1 MALRRI
7 RSSHFL
13 LLEECSKK
21 TVININFKTNMKKI
35 VLMLLGVAAT
45 INVMAV
51 DYTAKAVVTLQSQS
65 GYSCKLTLRQA
76 AEYAALNG
84 LEMNMEGRQVALYA
98 LNGTTKLQTAQA
110 ADMENVKLGLLAD
123 ASTSYTLTVSSVAGA
138 ETLYIWDADSASYA
152 LTEGAVYN
160 FTATASATDEA
171 RFVIKKAPLPTVQG
185 ICFNYNILT
194 LTKYNSA
201 TVEVFADGAATAAV
215 TANVPSD
222 LPFDV
227 DLNAQASG
235 KYKVV
240 VNVPGAT
247 PEEYIIDV
255 KPAVT
260 VVP

>member
-1 MALRRI
+1 
-7 RSSHFL
+7 
-13 LLEECSKK
+13 
-21 TVININFKTNMKKI
+21 MKKI
-35 VLMLLGVAAT
+35 VLMLLCTAAT

-51 DYTAKAVVTLQSQS
+51 TYTAKAKVTLSAPS
-65 GYSCKLTLRQA
+65 GYSSELTLRQS
-76 AEYAALNG
+76 AEYGALSGN
-84 LEMNMEGRQVALYA
+84 EMYMSGMNVALYA
-98 LNGTTKLQTAQA
+98 LNGTTPLQIAKA
-110 ADMENVKLGLLAD
+110 ADLEGVKLGLKAD
-123 ASTSYTLTVSSVAGA
+123 ASTSYTITVSAVEGA

-152 LTEGAVYN
+152 LTEGASYTFAAAAN
-160 FTATASATDEA
+160 ATDEA

-194 LTKYNSA
+194 LTKYNGA

-215 TANVPSD
+215 TANVPND

-240 VNVPGAT
+240 VTVPGAT
-247 PEEYIIDV
+247 KPEEYIIDV

-260 VVP
+260 AVP

>member
-1 MALRRI
+1 
-7 RSSHFL
+7 
-13 LLEECSKK
+13 
-21 TVININFKTNMKKI
+21 MKKI
-35 VLMLLGVAAT
+35 VMMLLGVAAT

-51 DYTAKAVVTLQSQS
+51 DYTAKAKVTLQSLS
-65 GYSCKLTLRQA
+65 GYTCDLYLTQA
-76 AEYAALNG
+76 DEFGTLNG
-84 LEMNMEGRQVALYA
+84 SELNMDGRKVALYA
-98 LNGTTKLQTAQA
+98 VNGTEKLQIAKA
-110 ADMENVKLGLLAD
+110 ANLAEVKLGLLAD
-123 ASTSYTLTVSSVAGA
+123 ASTSYTLTVSQVAGT

-152 LTEGAVYN
+152 LTEGAVYH
-160 FTATASATDEA
+160 FTAAANATDEA

-185 ICFNYNILT
+185 ICFNYNKLQ
-194 LTKYNSA
+194 LTKYAGA

-222 LPFDV
+222 LPYEI
-227 DLNAQASG
+227 DLSNEAAG

-240 VNVPGAT
+240 VSGIAT

>member
-1 MALRRI
+1 
-7 RSSHFL
+7 
-13 LLEECSKK
+13 
-21 TVININFKTNMKKI
+21 MKKI

-45 INVMAV
+45 INVMAI
-51 DYTAKAVVTLQSQS
+51 DYTAKAKVILQATS
-65 GYSCKLTLRQA
+65 GYSCNLMLS
-76 AEYAALNG
+76 EYAEAGALNG
-84 LEMNMEGRQVALYA
+84 SVMNMEDRKVALYA
-98 LNGTTKLQTAQA
+98 LNGTTKLQIAKGVSL
-110 ADMENVKLGLLAD
+110 DGVKLGLLAD
-123 ASTSYTLTVSSVAGA
+123 ASTSYTITVSQVAGT

-152 LTEGAVYN
+152 LTEGASYTFAAAAN
-160 FTATASATDEA
+160 ATDET
-171 RFVIKKAPLPTVQG
+171 RFVIKKAPLPTAQG

-194 LTKYNSA
+194 LTKYNGA
-201 TVEVFADGAATAAV
+201 TVEVFADGDATAAV

-227 DLNAQASG
+227 DLSALASG

-240 VNVPGAT
+240 VSGIAT

>member
-1 MALRRI
+1 
-7 RSSHFL
+7 
-13 LLEECSKK
+13 
-21 TVININFKTNMKKI
+21 MKKI

-152 LTEGAVYN
+152 LTEGAVYHFAAAAN
-160 FTATASATDEA
+160 ATDEA

-185 ICFNYNILT
+185 ICFNYNKLQ
-194 LTKYNSA
+194 LTKYAGA
-201 TVEVFADGAATAAV
+201 TVEVFADGAATA
-215 TANVPSD
+215 TRTENVVGDAMYEID
-222 LPFDV
+222 LS
-227 DLNAQASG
+227 NEAAG

-240 VNVPGAT
+240 VTVPGAT

>member
-1 MALRRI
+1 MI
-7 RSSHFL
+7 HFL

-76 AEYAALNG
+76 AEYGALNG

-110 ADMENVKLGLLAD
+110 DDMENVKLGLLAD
-123 ASTSYTLTVSSVAGA
+123 ASTSYTITVSSVAGS

-152 LTEGAVYN
+152 LTEGASYT

-171 RFVIKKAPLPTVQG
+171 RFVIKKAPLPTVPS
-185 ICFNYNILT
+185 ICFNYNILEINAYTGKPLVVKKGDTEVINIPALPVVYSYDFSGEPQDTRLVVT
-194 LTKYNSA
+194 L
-201 TVEVFADGAATAAV
+201 DGKDYQIDANPKV
-215 TANVPSD
+215 TA
-222 LPFDV
+222 L
-227 DLNAQASG
+227 
-235 KYKVV
+235 
-240 VNVPGAT
+240 
-247 PEEYIIDV
+247 
-255 KPAVT
+255 
-260 VVP
+260 